1 MMKFVTFEVRTAIG
15 MVRRIGVLREQNVI
29 DLHAAY
35 ASYLREVRAVHRWRE
50 IAKSLVPADMLK
62 FIEGGEM
69 SMEAAYLALEYFE
82 KTGSLEVSQVREKQS
97 YHLDEIKLVA
107 PVPRPVSIRDCTAFP
122 RHSMNMRAINH
133 LPQKLPEIWYDI
145 PAHYRTSSTVVIG
158 PDDPIL
164 WPNYTERLDYEMEV
178 AMCIGRYGVNIPED
192 KVGEYIFGYT
202 IFNDISARDIQ
213 QKEMSLMLGP
223 AKGKSF
229 ESSNVMGPFLV
240 TQEEIDV
247 GNLKMTARI
256 NGEVWS
262 DGNTRDMHFKF
273 PQLIAYLSKDDPL
286 YPGEFIGSGT
296 VGFGSGIENKKWL
309 KPGDIIELEVEGI
322 GILRNRVRRRDQAFK

>member
-1 MMKFVTFEVRTAIG
+1 MK
-15 MVRRIGVLREQNVI
+15 
-29 DLHAAY
+29 
-35 ASYLREVRAVHRWRE
+35 
-50 IAKSLVPADMLK
+50 
-62 FIEGGEM
+62 
-69 SMEAAYLALEYFE
+69 AAYLALEYFE
-82 KTGSLEVSQVREKQS
+82 KTGSLEVSRVREKQT

-107 PVPRPVSIRDCTAFP
+107 PVPRPVSIRDCSAFP
-122 RHSMNMRAINH
+122 QHSMNIRAIKQ
-133 LPQKLPEIWYDI
+133 LPPELPEIWYDI

-164 WPNYTERLDYEMEV
+164 WPSYTERLDYEMEV
-178 AMCIGRYGVNIPED
+178 AVCIGRYGVNIPVNRAGD
-192 KVGEYIFGYT
+192 YIFGYT

-213 QKEMSLMLGP
+213 QEEMSLMLGP

-229 ESSNVMGPFLV
+229 ENSNVMGPCLV
-240 TQEEIDV
+240 TPDEIEVDK
-247 GNLKMTARI
+247 LRMKTRI

-296 VGFGSGIENKKWL
+296 VGFGSGIENNKWL

-322 GILRNRVRRRDQAFK
+322 GILRNRVERRDQGVLNHA